1 METTESSLS
10 RETTYS
16 SSHDSDEYYDRLRNM
31 IFKNLETPGTPITKK
46 LQGTGDPHA
55 RQLLR
60 KRLLRKNNKKTCDQ
74 ELSFVNDNIR
84 YYQLIDFAQRTRC
97 RWDLYS
103 LYYLKTAA
111 RRSYGYSSKNAELTA
126 KSEDPAVQLLDPK
139 KSALRWMLWCEAEPH
154 AGGILADDGHG

>member
-1 METTESSLS
+1 MNMKGWIWIRLSVVTMETTESSLS

-74 ELSFVNDNIR
+74 VNDLQNSSVGWVTWETSEL
-84 YYQLIDFAQRTRC
+84 LISK
-97 RWDLYS
+97 L
-103 LYYLKTAA
+103 
-111 RRSYGYSSKNAELTA
+111 SSVA
-126 KSEDPAVQLLDPK
+126 KVPNTNVYCFKMQIIISGTIL
-139 KSALRWMLWCEAEPH
+139 CEW
-154 AGGILADDGHG
+154 